1 MKKCYSKFLSYPFRW
16 NHPLLGC
23 ATIIPPPCIITC
35 YTKLRENKF
44 KNFELCKILELLEPL
59 HNYHGVQKLQC

>member
-1 MKKCYSKFLSYPFRW
+1 MKKCYSKFPSYPFRW

-23 ATIIPPPCIITC
+23 TTIIALPCFIKC
-35 YTKLRENKF
+35 YTKLVKNNF

-59 HNYHGVQKLQC
+59 RNYHEVQKP